1 MRHVIILPDLGQTT
15 NEATIRQFLKKPG
28 DNVSRGESILAVS
41 TDKVEMEVE
50 SFANGYLRHW
60 LVEEGAL
67 TSAMSPVAIITDTAD
82 EAYAETGEEEMSTP
96 EPPKVESAAKA
107 PVLSGTSGP
116 VTAAPAARALA
127 KERGIDLSN
136 VQGTGPDGLIT
147 KADVLRFAEG
157 SENSSESSTSADNRA
172 LAAMAA
178 TTIAS
183 KRDVPHFYAT
193 VDVSMSRAA
202 TFRSQWNH
210 QHPDLHATYNDVLV
224 LCAARSL
231 RDSPRLNV
239 SYNNGNY
246 RQHKAADVF
255 LVVSREPAMV
265 LAPLGN
271 PSATPF
277 DVFLKDIRRA
287 TQMSAA
293 SQAEPLLAISNLGM
307 FGVKQ
312 FSAIIPPGCTSALAI
327 GTVREQPVL
336 QNGTLENELVCSL
349 TLSADHR
356 VVDGV
361 AAARFLERIQFHLNS
376 PS

>member
-1 MRHVIILPDLGQTT
+1 
-15 NEATIRQFLKKPG
+15 
-28 DNVSRGESILAVS
+28 
-41 TDKVEMEVE
+41 
-50 SFANGYLRHW
+50 
-60 LVEEGAL
+60 
-67 TSAMSPVAIITDTAD
+67 
-82 EAYAETGEEEMSTP
+82 
-96 EPPKVESAAKA
+96 
-107 PVLSGTSGP
+107 
-116 VTAAPAARALA
+116 
-127 KERGIDLSN
+127 
-136 VQGTGPDGLIT
+136 
-147 KADVLRFAEG
+147 
-157 SENSSESSTSADNRA
+157 
-172 LAAMAA
+172 
-178 TTIAS
+178 
-183 KRDVPHFYAT
+183 
-193 VDVSMSRAA
+193 
-202 TFRSQWNH
+202 
-210 QHPDLHATYNDVLV
+210 
-224 LCAARSL
+224 
-231 RDSPRLNV
+231 
-239 SYNNGNY
+239 
-246 RQHKAADVF
+246 
-255 LVVSREPAMV
+255 MV